1 MRSCVRIRRRTIKE
15 IAASLTRLAASL
27 FHNYFPGCAVLR
39 RLRALAPWCARVS
52 PVSEVL
58 VFAARCVLATSSLPV
73 F

>member
-1 MRSCVRIRRRTIKE
+1 M
-15 IAASLTRLAASL
+15 
-27 FHNYFPGCAVLR
+27 LR

-73 F
+73 FLRCFG